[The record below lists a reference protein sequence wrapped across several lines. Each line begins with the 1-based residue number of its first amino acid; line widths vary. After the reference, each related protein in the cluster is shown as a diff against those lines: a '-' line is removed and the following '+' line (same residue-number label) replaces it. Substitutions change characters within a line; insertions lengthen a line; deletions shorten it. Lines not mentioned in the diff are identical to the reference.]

1 MVFPNTCL
9 SAKGDNPLCMSDE
22 EDGEETEKEYPSD
35 THGYVQY
42 RFDEEGLD
50 PRTDPMQIFDLIEEA
65 ASDYVVMKGSEEI
78 EDYEYH
84 YITAVRIATMI
95 RAGEE
100 MLHKQADNLLSAI
113 GDAPVSD
120 ETARGVAERSARY
133 TIGNNVTLVYS
144 MAYEFVN
151 DMLERLLPVVLSDE
165 VNEGTED
172 VLLSQVGS
180 YPRRADLLAKAGVI
194 DGDTQE
200 GIRHI
205 REARRDLVHDME
217 ERYTLSTLDD
227 LNKIDELPGILNEL
241 YEMVYNEPA
250 YRYIDK

>member
-1 MVFPNTCL
+1 MR
-9 SAKGDNPLCMSDE
+9 DE
-22 EDGEETEKEYPSD
+22 KDEGKTEKEYASD
-35 THGYVQY
+35 IHGYVQY
-42 RFDEEGLD
+42 RLDREGLD
-50 PRTDPMQIFDLIEEA
+50 PRSNPMQVFDLIEEA
-65 ASDYVVMKGSEEI
+65 ASDYVVMNGSGEI

-100 MLHKQADNLLSAI
+100 MFHKQADNLLSSL

-120 ETARGVAERSARY
+120 ETAREVAERSARY

-151 DMLERLLPVVLSDE
+151 DMLERLLSKILSDD
-165 VNEGTED
+165 VNKGTDD

-180 YPRRADLLAKAGVI
+180 YPGRADLLSKAGVI
-194 DGDTQE
+194 DSEIRE

-205 REARRDLVHDME
+205 REVRRDLVHDVE
-217 ERYTLSTLDD
+217 ERFTLSTLDD
-227 LNKIDELPGILNEL
+227 LNKIDELPGLLNEL
-241 YEMVYNEPA
+241 YEMVYGEPA
-250 YRYIDK
+250 YRYIDE